1 MQRYNI
7 FTIFVAR
14 TSKGCCAYI
23 FIYIARLRLYPQNL
37 TQVMLPQGLKTI
49 LSANRGKTSPNDV

>member
-14 TSKGCCAYI
+14 TSKGYCA
-23 FIYIARLRLYPQNL
+23 FGARLRLHPQNL

>member
-14 TSKGCCAYI
+14 TSKGCCA
-23 FIYIARLRLYPQNL
+23 IARLRLHPQNL
-37 TQVMLPQGLKTI
+37 TQIMLPQGLKTI
-49 LSANRGKTSPNDV
+49 LSADRGKTSPNDV

>member
-14 TSKGCCAYI
+14 TSKGCCA
-23 FIYIARLRLYPQNL
+23 FIAWLRLHPQNL

-49 LSANRGKTSPNDV
+49 LSADRGKTSPNDV